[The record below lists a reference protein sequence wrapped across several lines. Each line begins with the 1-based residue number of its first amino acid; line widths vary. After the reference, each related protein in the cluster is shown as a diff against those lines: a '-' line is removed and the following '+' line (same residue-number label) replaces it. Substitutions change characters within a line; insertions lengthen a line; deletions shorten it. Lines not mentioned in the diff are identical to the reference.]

1 MQAASDA
8 GLVLAIDV
16 GGTGVKAVLATLD
29 GTPLLETTRAT
40 PTGDG
45 PGALAAAIDAGHELV
60 AASRWGRP
68 VRLGLAVPGI
78 VDAPS
83 GVARYSANLGW
94 RDAPVAQPVADA
106 LDLPVALV
114 HDVTAAGLAEHRLGA
129 GRGVDDLLVV
139 AIGTGIA
146 AAVVV
151 AGRPVTGGRG
161 QAGELGHVVVRPG
174 GRACGCGRSG
184 CLEAEASASAIAAA
198 YAERTGRVVDGAA
211 GVVALLPHDADAVAV
226 WQHAVECLADG
237 LLDAVA
243 LLGSSRV
250 VVGGGLSNAGATL
263 LDPLARAMHERASI
277 HVVPEL
283 VVAGLGARGGVVGA
297 ALVAAEAEHLHLPQ
311 VGSR

>member
-1 MQAASDA
+1 M
-8 GLVLAIDV
+8 
-16 GGTGVKAVLATLD
+16 
-29 GTPLLETTRAT
+29 
-40 PTGDG
+40 
-45 PGALAAAIDAGHELV
+45 
-60 AASRWGRP
+60 
-68 VRLGLAVPGI
+68 
-78 VDAPS
+78 
-83 GVARYSANLGW
+83 
-94 RDAPVAQPVADA
+94 
-106 LDLPVALV
+106 
-114 HDVTAAGLAEHRLGA
+114 
-129 GRGVDDLLVV
+129 
-139 AIGTGIA
+139 
-146 AAVVV
+146 
-151 AGRPVTGGRG
+151 
-161 QAGELGHVVVRPG
+161 
-174 GRACGCGRSG
+174 
-184 CLEAEASASAIAAA
+184 
-198 YAERTGRVVDGAA
+198 VDGAA